1 MHSNK
6 VPRLNSPIW
15 PPSTSLDQVSHTA
28 NSSGVDQSHKNQ
40 PLSGIDDEMNGAP
53 LTPVCR
59 SANDSEIDLRNS
71 ASKQELNEPLLR
83 QSQDNAQLPSTTSFE
98 FSNTVYSIPLSTT
111 LSKSETEL
119 DRTVSLWSGIALIV
133 GVSIGSGI
141 FASPGPVFE
150 YSGSVGGALLV
161 WIAAGCLAMAGALCY
176 AELGTMIPS
185 SGGEHP
191 YLLRAHGSLPAFLF
205 SWTGIT
211 ITRPGSLSIITV
223 ISAEYACRLIY
234 YNADPTFSS
243 PPYLVKAIA
252 IGIIVILTCINI
264 LSSRASTTM
273 QNILTILKIGSLAWI
288 GALGILQLWRD
299 PLSSGN
305 FQKGLFYGGS
315 MYPGNYALA
324 LYSALWAY
332 DGWNNLNMVAGE
344 LKNPEKNLPRAII
357 GGPIIVTLCYVATNL
372 AYFSVLPG
380 SIVAS
385 STTVGMDFGKRVFGH
400 VGGII
405 IPLIVIGSTFGAANA
420 TLYTGSRILF
430 VSAQTG
436 HAPKFLSNIN
446 SHTRTPINA
455 LITQSFLSIV
465 LISIGSFKSLV
476 NFYSMI
482 AWVFYFLAVLGL
494 IVMRFTEPYAERPFV
509 VWIGV
514 PILFCFGTV
523 CLLVFSIWEAP
534 IEAAAAGLFLL
545 AGIPIYWIG
554 SRYSVTCED
563 VMHICFMWAAAAVV
577 TVLPFDNIKE
587 LLQRQEYQRQ
597 ADVDDNQIEMM

>member
-1 MHSNK
+1 MFKYNFTCGHIVNHNI
-6 VPRLNSPIW
+6 LLAFPI
-15 PPSTSLDQVSHTA
+15 
-28 NSSGVDQSHKNQ
+28 
-40 PLSGIDDEMNGAP
+40 
-53 LTPVCR
+53 
-59 SANDSEIDLRNS
+59 
-71 ASKQELNEPLLR
+71 QELNEPLLR

-332 DGWNNLNMVAGE
+332 DGW
-344 LKNPEKNLPRAII
+344 
-357 GGPIIVTLCYVATNL
+357 
-372 AYFSVLPG
+372 
-380 SIVAS
+380 
-385 STTVGMDFGKRVFGH
+385 
-400 VGGII
+400 
-405 IPLIVIGSTFGAANA
+405 
-420 TLYTGSRILF
+420 
-430 VSAQTG
+430 
-436 HAPKFLSNIN
+436 
-446 SHTRTPINA
+446 
-455 LITQSFLSIV
+455 
-465 LISIGSFKSLV
+465 
-476 NFYSMI
+476 
-482 AWVFYFLAVLGL
+482 
-494 IVMRFTEPYAERPFV
+494 
-509 VWIGV
+509 
-514 PILFCFGTV
+514 
-523 CLLVFSIWEAP
+523 
-534 IEAAAAGLFLL
+534 
-545 AGIPIYWIG
+545 
-554 SRYSVTCED
+554 
-563 VMHICFMWAAAAVV
+563 
-577 TVLPFDNIKE
+577 
-587 LLQRQEYQRQ
+587 
-597 ADVDDNQIEMM
+597 